1 MKNIRLFDTETNY
14 NDEKESIPTPSVTL
28 VEEPRQVIYEP
39 DTEVVDAPDLI

>member
-1 MKNIRLFDTETNY
+1 MKNIRLFDTEANY

-39 DTEVVDAPDLI
+39 ETEVIEPSE